1 MAVAGLSGQLFGQPE
16 NSAKYEPS
24 RIFGNRGKVS
34 LEKRGVGGE
43 FHGAGVNLGGW
54 RLHTGLKYQLR
65 DAAHVPEGAAQG
77 WARDAA
83 CSWLEVL
90 VLKSRSI
97 YRSVLKPPGPGGRK
111 AVCNFS

>member
-43 FHGAGVNLGGW
+43 FHGTGVDLGGW
-54 RLHTGLKYQLR
+54 SLHTGLEYQLR
-65 DAAHVPEGAAQG
+65 DAPMSRRVRPRAGLATRTVPGQKFL
-77 WARDAA
+77 
-83 CSWLEVL
+83 S
-90 VLKSRSI
+90 
-97 YRSVLKPPGPGGRK
+97 
-111 AVCNFS
+111 